1 MAVTSRHVT
10 LLSFLPL
17 RHGACPSSS
26 PRVCPPVCGSQARLF
41 PQSAVSLPRL
51 RSAVNV
57 ALIGGWS
64 PWSRLAVTGVPAAS
78 LLIHGSGV
86 GTSRRPPRCVLD
98 QQRHL
103 NVLNADTSAAG
114 ETHHRTPGTTG
125 HIGDV
130 APYNYHSCYTTLPCL
145 QIQSIRRQY
154 QAALGVTQCMPS
166 RVLPLVILPLM
177 SPVDFGLS
185 SSILDP
191 RPDADLVT
199 PLLPWTTCLPH
210 GLPRSFALNT
220 W

>member
-130 APYNYHSCYTTLPCL
+130 APYNYL
-145 QIQSIRRQY
+145 
-154 QAALGVTQCMPS
+154 PS